1 MISAADASLGPAKR
15 AGTLP
20 LARLLWWLALL
31 TVIAG
36 AGRIVATYDVFGVTF
51 DEPAHIA
58 TGMQLLDRDKF
69 TYEPMHPPLA
79 RIAVGLGPYLAGYR
93 AHDGG
98 DMWIEGRR
106 LFYSA
111 TSGPDHRLLTLAR
124 LGVIPFF
131 VSTLVIV
138 WMWGAR
144 RFGAAAGALAVILLG
159 NLPLL
164 LGHAGLATTDVV
176 FSAMFLLAFCAFI
189 EWLERPSP
197 GRGFVLGTA
206 VALAVTAKLSAL
218 VFLPAACGSV
228 LLYRWVVE
236 RRGWSPIRLLRA
248 WPGLL
253 LGAAAFLEVV
263 WAVYGCERDPFYGVR
278 SLAEG
283 IVQLADLARAGDYSY
298 FLGEIRAYGS
308 WAFFPVLM
316 LVKSPLPFLLAFAI
330 GAAGL
335 LGRDRG
341 DWQRMAALVGV
352 VAIVASVMP
361 STINIGL
368 RHILPTFALMAIVAA
383 IGLARSLAAPAAG
396 WRVALVGL
404 LLAWQIG
411 EAAAAAPDYLAYFNQ
426 LVRGEPQR
434 LVVGSDLDWGQDVR
448 RLSAALHQRN
458 VSRVHLAVHTS
469 ADLRKHDLPPF
480 ETMYPGEPTTGWIAI
495 SEQVQAFYCAGYQWL
510 SAYQPVAGIGAS
522 IRLYYIP
529 GPPTEPGKPDL
540 ERHFNWGAPQ
550 PCR

>member
-1 MISAADASLGPAKR
+1 
-15 AGTLP
+15 
-20 LARLLWWLALL
+20 
-31 TVIAG
+31 
-36 AGRIVATYDVFGVTF
+36 
-51 DEPAHIA
+51 
-58 TGMQLLDRDKF
+58 
-69 TYEPMHPPLA
+69 
-79 RIAVGLGPYLAGYR
+79 
-93 AHDGG
+93 
-98 DMWIEGRR
+98 
-106 LFYSA
+106 
-111 TSGPDHRLLTLAR
+111 
-124 LGVIPFF
+124 
-131 VSTLVIV
+131 
-138 WMWGAR
+138 
-144 RFGAAAGALAVILLG
+144 
-159 NLPLL
+159 
-164 LGHAGLATTDVV
+164 
-176 FSAMFLLAFCAFI
+176 
-189 EWLERPSP
+189 
-197 GRGFVLGTA
+197 
-206 VALAVTAKLSAL
+206 
-218 VFLPAACGSV
+218 
-228 LLYRWVVE
+228 
-236 RRGWSPIRLLRA
+236 
-248 WPGLL
+248 
-253 LGAAAFLEVV
+253 
-263 WAVYGCERDPFYGVR
+263 
-278 SLAEG
+278 
-283 IVQLADLARAGDYSY
+283 
-298 FLGEIRAYGS
+298 
-308 WAFFPVLM
+308 
-316 LVKSPLPFLLAFAI
+316 
-330 GAAGL
+330 
-335 LGRDRG
+335 
-341 DWQRMAALVGV
+341 MAALVGV

-434 LVVGSDLDWGQDVR
+434 FVVGSDLDWGQDVR

-510 SAYQPVAGIGAS
+510 SAYQPVARIGAS